1 MKVFNIFNNLISASK
16 YKLNDLKRKQEAIKA
31 LELIRKLFIDYFEDR
46 KEYFK
51 AQLNVV
57 IQLYPSKIKSERR
70 DLYFILL
77 KQHECLDLENR
88 FKEIKFHWNIF
99 NDEKI
104 FAYMISMSKAVV
116 EVYARN
122 KLFHS
127 LLDNNNSDLYF
138 LIKNS
143 KRLIRYYME
152 YAFPSNNKKEEVEKY
167 TIEEFLN
174 ELKERDGVFWAHY

>member
-1 MKVFNIFNNLISASK
+1 MKVFDIFNNLINTSR
-16 YKLNDLKRKQEAIKA
+16 YKLNDLKRKQEAINA
-31 LELIRKLFIDYFEDR
+31 LEVIRKLFIDYFEDR
-46 KEYFK
+46 KEYFE

-57 IQLYPSKIKSERR
+57 IQAYPSKINSERR

-77 KQHECLDLENR
+77 KQKECLDLQNR
-88 FKEIKFHWNIF
+88 FKEIKCHWNIF

-104 FAYMISMSKAVV
+104 FAYMISMAKALY
-116 EVYARN
+116 EVYERN
-122 KLFHS
+122 RLINS

-152 YAFPSNNKKEEVEKY
+152 YAFPGNNKKEVEKY